1 MVAPSRVMTPSV
13 AVAANRMICVTTIT
27 RRRSTRSASAPA
39 KSPSNSEG
47 AVLADCTSAT
57 MSAEG
62 VSVAM
67 SHATMVVWVV

>member
-1 MVAPSRVMTPSV
+1 MPEDAQDVREIVRERYAAAARGAILCPGSAYSDAPGDADAGGSD
-13 AVAANRMICVTTIT
+13 
-27 RRRSTRSASAPA
+27 
-39 KSPSNSEG
+39 G

-67 SHATMVVWVV
+67 SHATMVVCVV